1 MKKNRRNFIKKA
13 IMSTV
18 ALSSYSFAN
27 SLSAKSYRKIIGSND
42 RINIAVQGLGRRGPG
57 LLYNALSCEN
67 IELTCISD
75 VMDKQIEKISKGYFE
90 RTGKKVNV
98 EKKFNK
104 IIEDKDLD
112 ALVIATPDHWH
123 AYSAC
128 KAMDYGKHVYLEKPC
143 SHNMFENEMLVKYQK
158 HYNLKVQM
166 GNQQRSSRQTT
177 DLIDKLRNGI
187 IGKTYK
193 AEAYYNNNR
202 PKVPNQRIT
211 PIPSGLDWEEFQG
224 PAPRRAYTYD
234 TWDYN
239 WRWYGWLYGTGET
252 GNNATHELDIARW
265 ALNVEF
271 PSSVSVYAGKY
282 HFIDDGW
289 TMYDTMEAKFK
300 FPGDKTIT
308 WDGQSRNAFE
318 KEKEGG
324 RGTKIW
330 GSNGS
335 VFVNRNGYKIFNL
348 SGEKIY
354 DSDNDEKFSNI
365 TRNMTQYH
373 FENFFNS
380 IRNGEK
386 LTSPIDD
393 AAVSQSMTHYANMA
407 YRTGKSFEI
416 NSLDGSIKDNKVK
429 KIWSREY
436 EKGWEINNV
445 S

>member
-90 RTGKKVNV
+90 ITGKKVNV

>member
-187 IGKTYK
+187 IGETYK

-211 PIPSGLDWEEFQG
+211 VIPYGLDWEEFQG

-282 HFIDDGW
+282 HYIDDGW

>member
-187 IGKTYK
+187 IGETYK

-282 HFIDDGW
+282 HYIDDGW

-416 NSLDGSIKDNKVK
+416 NYLDGSIKDNKVK

>member
-187 IGKTYK
+187 IGETYK

-211 PIPSGLDWEEFQG
+211 AIPSGLDWEEFQG

-282 HFIDDGW
+282 HYIDDGW

-436 EKGWEINNV
+436 EKGWELNNV

>member
-187 IGKTYK
+187 IGETYK

-202 PKVPNQRIT
+202 PRVPNQRIT
-211 PIPSGLDWEEFQG
+211 LIPSGLDWEEFQG

-282 HFIDDGW
+282 HYIDDGW

-300 FPGDKTIT
+300 FPGGKTIT

>member
-1 MKKNRRNFIKKA
+1 MIKKRRNFIKKA
-13 IMSTV
+13 PLAIIGLSTV
-18 ALSSYSFAN
+18 SNSF
-27 SLSAKSYRKIIGSND
+27 SMSASSYRKIIGSND

-57 LLYNALSCEN
+57 LLNNALSCEN
-67 IELTCISD
+67 IELICISD
-75 VMDKQIEKISKGYFE
+75 VMDKQIEKVSKGYFE
-90 RTGKKVNV
+90 RTGKKVKV

-177 DLIDKLRNGI
+177 DLIDKLRDGI

-211 PIPSGLDWEEFQG
+211 AIPYGLDWEEFQG

-407 YRTGKSFEI
+407 YRIGKSFEI

>member
-187 IGKTYK
+187 IGETYK
-193 AEAYYNNNR
+193 AKAYYNNNR
-202 PKVPNQRIT
+202 PKVPNQIIT
-211 PIPSGLDWEEFQG
+211 AIPSGLDWEEFQG

-282 HFIDDGW
+282 HYIDDGW

-416 NSLDGSIKDNKVK
+416 NYLDGSIKDNKVK

>member
-1 MKKNRRNFIKKA
+1 M
-13 IMSTV
+13 
-18 ALSSYSFAN
+18 
-27 SLSAKSYRKIIGSND
+27 
-42 RINIAVQGLGRRGPG
+42 
-57 LLYNALSCEN
+57 
-67 IELTCISD
+67 
-75 VMDKQIEKISKGYFE
+75 
-90 RTGKKVNV
+90 
-98 EKKFNK
+98 
-104 IIEDKDLD
+104 
-112 ALVIATPDHWH
+112 VIATPDHWH

-187 IGKTYK
+187 IGETYK

-211 PIPSGLDWEEFQG
+211 AIPSGLDWEEFQG

-282 HFIDDGW
+282 HYIDDGW

>member
-407 YRTGKSFEI
+407 YRTRKSFEI